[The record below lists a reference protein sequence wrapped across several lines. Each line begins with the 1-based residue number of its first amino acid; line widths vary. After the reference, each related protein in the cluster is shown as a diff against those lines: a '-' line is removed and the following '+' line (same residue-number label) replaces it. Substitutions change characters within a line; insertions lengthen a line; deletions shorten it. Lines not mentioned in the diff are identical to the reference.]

1 MNKILDKRSNK
12 LISIIQA
19 RMSSKRLPGKV
30 LFDLGSSNV
39 LGQVIK
45 RAKYFSDKV
54 VVCTS
59 DKKEDN
65 KIADYCM
72 KMSEKVQKQSK
83 QITAELKILNF
94 MNSKTVD
101 LKGEVSND
109 FMNMLKKSKVKPK
122 LRIITT
128 KKEKKNDTDKRR
140 RT

>member
-1 MNKILDKRSNK
+1 MEILLVVLIFVFCLIALNKKIDNVRTENQLNNARISDLLNSVSIK
-12 LISIIQA
+12 LSEIE
-19 RMSSKRLPGKV
+19 KV
-30 LFDLGSSNV
+30 
-39 LGQVIK
+39 
-45 RAKYFSDKV
+45 
-54 VVCTS
+54 
-59 DKKEDN
+59 
-65 KIADYCM
+65 ADYCM

-101 LKGEVSND
+101 LKGEVSQD

-128 KKEKKNDTDKRR
+128 KKEKKNDTDKTR

>member
-1 MNKILDKRSNK
+1 MEILLVVLIFVFCLIALNKKIDNVRTENQLNNARINDLLNGVSAK
-12 LISIIQA
+12 LFE
-19 RMSSKRLPGKV
+19 LEKV
-30 LFDLGSSNV
+30 
-39 LGQVIK
+39 
-45 RAKYFSDKV
+45 
-54 VVCTS
+54 
-59 DKKEDN
+59 
-65 KIADYCM
+65 ADYCM

-101 LKGEVSND
+101 LKGEVSQD

>member
-1 MNKILDKRSNK
+1 MEILLVVLIFVFCLIALNKKIDNVRIENQLNNANNSDLLNNVNT
-12 LISIIQA
+12 
-19 RMSSKRLPGKV
+19 RL
-30 LFDLGSSNV
+30 S
-39 LGQVIK
+39 QI
-45 RAKYFSDKV
+45 
-54 VVCTS
+54 
-59 DKKEDN
+59 EQ
-65 KIADYCM
+65 IADDCV
-72 KMSEKVQKQSK
+72 KISEKVQKQSK

-101 LKGEVSND
+101 LKGEVSQD